1 MIRYSILLSLAVPLA
16 GLAEPRIAVVG
27 ESLGDAR
34 ARYAAVTSVQ
44 RRDCDPTDGGRWVCA
59 SFDDPVLADVGGS
72 APVAPP
78 SDRPPAIGAAVIGD
92 TLADARARYAAAT
105 SQPRG
110 DCDPVGDGRWICA
123 SFDDPVLADLASA
136 PPPVVVPEPETPPV
150 VVAPEPEV
158 PPVVV
163 TPGPVS
169 PPVEERPPAAGSTLR
184 VQAEDLGLSG
194 DWRVE
199 AQREGFTGTGYAL
212 WRGGIRYDRPG
223 DGITDIPLTLP
234 AAGEYRLVIRAQAV
248 DAERGDTSNDTFFR
262 FPGGAWTKVFT
273 TGRDAWQVS
282 GTADRD
288 DRKFAFTATL
298 PAGQVTLQMSARSPR
313 HAIDWIELRRVGASA
328 APTPPERAG
337 DLISLHYDSAPDW
350 DDLQAMIAN
359 RLILAR
365 NPADVLVVNGAI
377 GDKLNRTDF
386 IEGSTEH
393 CRAVHGACLD
403 YFNDRDATVEKVATA
418 WALTLNAGGKVRVAD
433 GGPMDLTADV
443 IRELE
448 RRGVSRALLKR
459 IDVVQHSS
467 SFNTGQTS
475 DAGLALVRSR
485 TNYVPIPNGNV
496 PANGSADLA
505 QQGTAFER
513 LSLETREAALWANAY
528 RFVRSERRV
537 DFSDSVE
544 LLHILGLPNDGG
556 VLDFHRRYMQPA
568 GPGNVAAPGSGAD
581 ARLVSTGVTPMRTPA
596 GLGWADSYIGTDGQ
610 CWPASTWDHGIG
622 EVRVDTSAGPMTI
635 REAADRLGGAPE
647 RRGDLAFNDINCG
660 NGPANDAGDEAID
673 QCPGLVTRG
682 RAGCELVAATP
693 AWWTRL

>member
-44 RRDCDPTDGGRWVCA
+44 RRDCDPADGGRWVCA
-59 SFDDPVLADVGGS
+59 SFDDPVLADVGGP

-78 SDRPPAIGAAVIGD
+78 SDRPPAIGAVVIGD

-110 DCDPVGDGRWICA
+110 DCDPVGDGRWLCA
-123 SFDDPVLADLASA
+123 SYDDPVLADLTGA

-150 VVAPEPEV
+150 VAL
-158 PPVVV
+158 
-163 TPGPVS
+163 PGPVS
-169 PPVEERPPAAGSTLR
+169 PPIEERPPSSSGSAR
-184 VQAEDLGLSG
+184 VQAENLGLSG
-194 DWRVE
+194 AWRVE

-212 WRGGIRYDRPG
+212 WRGDSRTGRPG

-262 FPGGAWTKVFT
+262 FPGGAWTKVYT
-273 TGRDAWQVS
+273 TGRDAWQTG

-288 DRKFAFTATL
+288 GRKFPFTAML
-298 PAGQVTLQMSARSPR
+298 PAGEVTLQMSARSPR
-313 HAIDWIELRRVGASA
+313 HAIDWIELQRVGAPGAS
-328 APTPPERAG
+328 TPPDRAA

-359 RLILAR
+359 RLILEK

-377 GDKLNRTDF
+377 GDKRNRADF
-386 IEGSTEH
+386 IEGSTKH

-403 YFNDRDATVEKVATA
+403 YFDDRDATVDKVATA
-418 WALTLNAGGKVRVAD
+418 WALTLNGGGKVRVAD
-433 GGPMDLTADV
+433 GGPMDLSADV

-485 TNYVPIPNGNV
+485 TNYITIPNGNA
-496 PANGSADLA
+496 PDNGSADLE

-513 LSLETREAALWANAY
+513 LSLETKEAALWANAY

-556 VLDFHRRYMQPA
+556 VLDFYRRYMQPA
-568 GPGNVAAPGSGAD
+568 GPGNVAAPDGGAD
-581 ARLVSTGVTPMRTPA
+581 ARLVSTGVTPMRTPG

-622 EVRVDTSAGPMTI
+622 AVRVDTSAGRMTI
-635 REAADRLGGAPE
+635 REAADRLGDAPE
-647 RRGDLAFNDINCG
+647 RRDDLAFNDINCG

-682 RAGCELVAATP
+682 RAGCGLVATAP